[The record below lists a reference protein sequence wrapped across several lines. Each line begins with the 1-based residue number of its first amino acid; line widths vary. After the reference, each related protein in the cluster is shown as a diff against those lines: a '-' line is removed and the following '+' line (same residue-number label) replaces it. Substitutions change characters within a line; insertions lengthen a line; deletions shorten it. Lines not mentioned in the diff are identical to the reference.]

1 MPINLSGFHGSKLA
15 APWIIVFGFTLL
27 PGFVAAGEWSAGLNL
42 GGGRNPIIGEDNY
55 LAAMPVIAYR
65 GERFH
70 ANLGNPGLSFFNGTT
85 NFGGLGYSLVKQD
98 NFKLD
103 LVGRIRAMGIDPDDN
118 GELEGLDE
126 RKPGFDVGIDL
137 LWGSD
142 LGELNGQLLTDVSNR
157 SKGQE
162 LIVSYAYPLKQG
174 DWSFRPEFGVSWQ
187 SSKLSDYYFGVDD
200 DETGGGLESYEA
212 KSTMTPFLG
221 IQAEYAWSKRI
232 RLIGGAGIGRLGD
245 GISDSPIVDGRNLA
259 GAFIGAVYGF

>member
-15 APWIIVFGFTLL
+15 APWIIVIGFTLL

-118 GELEGLDE
+118 DELEGLDE